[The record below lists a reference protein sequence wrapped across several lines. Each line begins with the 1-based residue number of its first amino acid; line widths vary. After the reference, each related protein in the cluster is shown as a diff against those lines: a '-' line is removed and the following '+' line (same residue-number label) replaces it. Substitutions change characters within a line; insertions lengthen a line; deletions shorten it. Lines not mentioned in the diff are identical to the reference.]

1 MYQKKIGLSC
11 LAMFLSVIAWSQ
23 FKVIESEAVNYKML
37 GKPSV
42 YGFAIDDATYFV
54 VKQTQSVYETY
65 DLMKVEAD
73 GDLTPAKELKFDVG
87 TFKNMNSLNS
97 FQAVGNQLYALV
109 ENRNKE
115 DGLNTLSIREVDN
128 TGIDEE
134 VKVKVGAIP
143 YTRMIDPGTWLS
155 YVTPDQQHLALV
167 AVYPKEKEQPQ
178 KGKYYFLDASL
189 KIIASGDIAIGNEK
203 KKNYAFQLLASI
215 TGDFFLINDEFDKTY
230 RFPVV
235 YTKKATETAFT
246 EFPCIFNDPIRNFN
260 YQATVSP
267 EGHLVLAGY
276 TQPKQGFRVGNVVAN
291 GIWVYH
297 TQNPANINMLPFDKG
312 LTNLKVS
319 NLFFNQGS
327 LFIVGE
333 QVTEERESRPA
344 GSMSFEENYQYKFGD
359 IMVTGYSPEAN
370 TKFDISLN
378 RTFNS
383 RNIVN
388 DLYCASAIINNKLT
402 VVYNDDLRKYVQN
415 AYSYKV
421 PVSATI
427 TAEGLLEQ
435 PAHYEK
441 EFKTG
446 NSSYTMLSQYSKASD
461 KKMVVLLFNGQS
473 FKAATFQ

>member
-1 MYQKKIGLSC
+1 MNQKKIGLFGIAILFC
-11 LAMFLSVIAWSQ
+11 LSAWSQ

-37 GKPSV
+37 GKPTV
-42 YGFAIDDATYFV
+42 YSFAVEDATYFV
-54 VKQTQSVYETY
+54 VKQTQSVYNTF
-65 DLMKVEAD
+65 DLLKVEAD

-87 TFKNMNSLNS
+87 TFKNMNDLNA

-115 DGLNTLSIREVDN
+115 DGLNTLTIREVDN

-134 VKVKVGAIP
+134 VAAKVGAIP
-143 YTRMIDPGTWLS
+143 YTKMIDPGTWLS
-155 YVTPDQQHLALV
+155 YVTPDRQHLAIV

-189 KIIASGDIAIGNEK
+189 KLVTSGDISIGNEK
-203 KKNYAFQLLASI
+203 KKNYAFQLLASNA
-215 TGDFFLINDEFDKTY
+215 GDFYLINDEFDKSY

-235 YTKKATETAFT
+235 YTKKATEKTFT
-246 EFPCIFNDPIRNFN
+246 EFPCVFNDPIRNFN
-260 YQATVSP
+260 YKAAISP
-267 EGHLVLAGY
+267 EGQLVLGGY
-276 TQPKQGFRVGNVVAN
+276 TQPKQGFRVGDVVAN
-291 GIWVYH
+291 GIWIYH
-297 TQNPANINMLPFDKG
+297 TQNPTTINTLPFDKG
-312 LTNLKVS
+312 ITNLKVS
-319 NLFFNQGS
+319 NLYFNQGA
-327 LFIVGE
+327 IMMVGE
-333 QVTEERESRPA
+333 QVAEERENRPA

-359 IMVTGYSPEAN
+359 IVVTGYSPDAN
-370 TKFDISLN
+370 SKFDISLN

-388 DLYCASAIINNKLT
+388 DLYCASGIIHNKLT

-415 AYSYKV
+415 SYSYKV
-421 PVSATI
+421 PVSANI

-446 NSSYTMLSQYSKASD
+446 NTGFNMLSQYSSASD
-461 KKMVVLLFNGQS
+461 KKMVVLLYNGQS
-473 FKAATFQ
+473 FKAATFE